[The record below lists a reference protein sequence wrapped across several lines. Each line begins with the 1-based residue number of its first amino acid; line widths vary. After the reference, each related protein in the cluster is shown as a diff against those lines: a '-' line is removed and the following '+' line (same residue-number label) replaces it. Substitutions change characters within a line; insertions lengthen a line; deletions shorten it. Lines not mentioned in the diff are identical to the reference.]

1 MFAGVFGTGLLFERL
16 ATFYASTPRGTF
28 TLPDLLNVDQGVI
41 VFAIVLIALAGFKV
55 AERLE
60 ARSAA

>member
-1 MFAGVFGTGLLFERL
+1 LH
-16 ATFYASTPRGTF
+16 
-28 TLPDLLNVDQGVI
+28 LNEGVI

-55 AERLE
+55 AERIE